1 MICSPCY
8 SFIAAYLDEPFFQ
21 DGVIAD
27 SANRVARDR
36 NVPYFSSAGN
46 FKRDSWE
53 GPFRRSGFFLELFGE
68 MGELNT
74 FSLGGTTGERQGIST
89 SRDATIT
96 LQWNAPFVSRGG
108 APTGTRIA
116 VLVRDR
122 VTLENVFQGRG
133 GTGTPAAQGST
144 DPIILIRIPRA
155 GDFELLITL
164 QSGPAP
170 TLLKWI
176 GFGLAVT
183 SFDFNTAS
191 STVFGHPNQPFTAA
205 VGAVDF
211 RNTPEFGTSPPL
223 LEFFSSAGGTPVLF
237 NVDGSPKSSAEIRNQ
252 PRFCATDGNL
262 NTFFG
267 SPSGSGFRFF
277 GKLATDGN
285 MKYFLVC
292 FNCFS
297 SEF

>member
-1 MICSPCY
+1 MLY
-8 SFIAAYLDEPFFQ
+8 LAAYLDEPFFQ

-46 FKRDSWE
+46 FGRDSWE
-53 GPFRRSGFFLELFGE
+53 GPFQRSGLFLELFGQ

-74 FSLGGTTGERQGIST
+74 FSLGGTNGERQGIDT
-89 SRDATIT
+89 SREATIT

-122 VTLENVFQGRG
+122 LTMENVFQGRG

-155 GDFELLITL
+155 GNFELLITL

-176 GFGLAVT
+176 GFGQAV
-183 SFDFNTAS
+183 SNFDFNTAS

-205 VGAVDF
+205 VGAVFDQL
-211 RNTPEFGTSPPL
+211 TPEFGTSPPV
-223 LEFFSSAGGTPVLF
+223 LESFSSAGGTPVFF
-237 NVDGSPKSSAEIRNQ
+237 NVNGSPKPSAEIRNQ

-262 NTFFG
+262 NTFF
-267 SPSGSGFRFF
+267 PSGPGSRFF
-277 GKLATDGN
+277 GK
-285 MKYFLVC
+285 
-292 FNCFS
+292 
-297 SEF
+297 